1 MSGFFYNNNN
11 NDNNQMNECFL
22 FFFFNQLLDLSDDPF
37 EFQVN
42 PYGVTIPRLKNTDL
56 QDKILL

>member
-1 MSGFFYNNNN
+1 MSGVFNNNNN

-22 FFFFNQLLDLSDDPF
+22 FFFNQLLDLSDDPF
-37 EFQVN
+37 KFQVN

-56 QDKILL
+56 QNKTLL